1 MKASLTERVALL
13 RHKSLG
19 EAVRSNAG
27 ISGRSSEENP
37 CLAHVICWFRSTRSM
52 YGCNASVADASA
64 PVAARHCREGYPRDS
79 RRWSRRGVSS
89 EYARPLLPLRR
100 RPLIA
105 LCVCL
110 STACAPV
117 VRCGGGKA
125 QPFTSSAATR
135 SGLGKAK
142 RHSSSTGTANP
153 MAFGVGMYD
162 ACRREIGD
170 SAANPTSAIATVSVA
185 MYVVHSAATPR
196 AAF

>member
-1 MKASLTERVALL
+1 M
-13 RHKSLG
+13 
-19 EAVRSNAG
+19 
-27 ISGRSSEENP
+27 
-37 CLAHVICWFRSTRSM
+37 STRSL
-52 YGCNASVADASA
+52 YGCNVCVVDASA
-64 PVAARHCREGYPRDS
+64 CVAPRHCREGCRRDS
-79 RRWSRRGVSS
+79 RRWPRMEGSS

-110 STACAPV
+110 CLSTACAPV
-117 VRCGGGKA
+117 VRCRG

-142 RHSSSTGTANP
+142 RHSSYTGTANR